1 MSIYTGD
8 KLIASSG
15 TNDYNNLKN
24 KPSINGKELDGEVTL
39 DELGIQESIDYS
51 TLLNSIYPIGSI
63 YLGIQ
68 SICPMQ
74 TLMVGSEWEL
84 VSADRTLQGASDTH
98 LAGSTIEAGLPN
110 ITGSAYN
117 NEGNAITSYYPNKT
131 GAFYGLS
138 DLGKVGWYSTPGLS
152 NSDSIGFSLGFD
164 ASRSSSVYGNST
176 TVQPSAYVINIW
188 QRIA

>member
-84 VSADRTLQGASDTH
+84 VSADRTLQGASNIH

-110 ITGSAYN
+110 ITGKFHIQKAGEVQDV
-117 NEGNAITSYYPNKT
+117 EGAFTSYTYGARNSASTAST
-131 GAFYGLS
+131 GAM
-138 DLGKVGWYSTPGLS
+138 
-152 NSDSIGFSLGFD
+152 IEFD
-164 ASRSSSVYGNST
+164 ASRSNTIYGKST